1 MSFQSDLRRF
11 ALNTGIRTDQV
22 VRKVCL
28 DLTRDLVKLTPV
40 GNPDLWQRPAPP
52 GYVGGHARSNYFF
65 GISRNGA
72 KDQATDKTGAP
83 SLTRSAQFAGNL
95 KAGGTFYITNNLPYI
110 LQITQF
116 GTSQQAAPGSLTA
129 LTANWQARLDR
140 LARSL

>member
-1 MSFQSDLRRF
+1 MTFAADLRKF
-11 ALNTGIRTDQV
+11 ALKTGIRTDRV

-40 GNPDLWQRPAPP
+40 DTGL
-52 GYVGGHARSNYFF
+52 ARSNYFF
-65 GISRNGA
+65 GTERNGG
-72 KDQATDKTGAP
+72 KDATTSKAGAP
-83 SLTRSAQFAGNL
+83 SVTRSLQFAGTL

-129 LTANWQARLDR
+129 LTANWQARLDK

>member
-1 MSFQSDLRRF
+1 MTFQSDLRRF
-11 ALNTGIRTDQV
+11 ALKTGIRTDQV

-40 GNPDLWQRPAPP
+40 DTGL
-52 GYVGGHARSNYFF
+52 ARSNYFF
-65 GISRNGA
+65 GTERNGGT
-72 KDQATDKTGAP
+72 DGATSKAGAP
-83 SLTRSAQFAGNL
+83 SVNRSLQFAGTL